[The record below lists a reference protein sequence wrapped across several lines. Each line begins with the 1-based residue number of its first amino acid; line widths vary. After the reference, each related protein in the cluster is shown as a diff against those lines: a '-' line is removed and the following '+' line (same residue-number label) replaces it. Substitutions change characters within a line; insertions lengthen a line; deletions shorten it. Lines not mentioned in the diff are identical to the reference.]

1 MILDPRSAAIFVFLA
16 AMILALTAIVAHAE
30 HAPTYRSRYVD
41 WYDRDGER
49 TRYYRPRHRERVY
62 ERRQQVRGWHSQARG
77 YYPSDAKCHGFLT
90 AVGDQYVTE
99 QGAKAEADKQFSAT
113 VRWTHGERYLDRS
126 NAEDVTYECGR
137 SSIGSVAG
145 QIFHRCRIRAR
156 PCRPQPQRE
165 DK

>member
-1 MILDPRSAAIFVFLA
+1 MILDPRSVAVFAILA
-16 AMILALTAIVAHAE
+16 ALILAVSAIVASAQN
-30 HAPTYRSRYVD
+30 APTYRSRYNPTGY
-41 WYDRDGER
+41 WGEDDNWH
-49 TRYYRPRHRERVY
+49 RYPARRYRA
-62 ERRQQVRGWHSQARG
+62 ERRREVRGWQRDIG
-77 YYPSDAKCHGFLT
+77 RYYPSEEHCKGFLT

>member
-1 MILDPRSAAIFVFLA
+1 MILDLRSAAIFATLVGL
-16 AMILALTAIVAHAE
+16 ILAVTVLVAHAQN
-30 HAPTYRSRYVD
+30 APTYTSRPVD
-41 WYDRDGER
+41 WFDRDGNHV
-49 TRYYRPRHRERVY
+49 RYYRTRHRKHAY
-62 ERRQQVRGWHSQARG
+62 ERRQEVRGWHSQARG
-77 YYPSDAKCHGFLT
+77 YYPSEERCKGFLT
-90 AVGDQYVTE
+90 AVGDQYVSE

-113 VRWTHGERYLDRS
+113 VRWTFGERFLDRS